1 MVQEERALSKSSR
14 SRHPVHPLPTQPL
27 FSAYSHQPYPSQ
39 IRDSWLAFTDKDGS
53 PYWFNFHSSAISF
66 KAPSTSLEL
75 GCTRIQSVSES
86 RSSGVF
92 FPPKTAAQVF
102 RAHIVRLR
110 VRALVMTGTT
120 HSCHNALWWTWRVLV
135 VQRDAWMSDACAG
148 GGGALSQ
155 AAIEERRQKAQQV
168 GALQTSLN
176 PTVFLFKA

>member
-1 MVQEERALSKSSR
+1 MAECCDSGYKVAPPRTPRVLPNASPSDLHPGDAQFLKMVQEERALSKSSR

-120 HSCHNALWWTWRVLV
+120 HSCHNAL
-135 VQRDAWMSDACAG
+135 
-148 GGGALSQ
+148 
-155 AAIEERRQKAQQV
+155 
-168 GALQTSLN
+168 
-176 PTVFLFKA
+176 